1 MTIESETTGEISSK
15 HDISVCDIMK
25 GNTSEIIKKME
36 SQIPTYFQMHSDVY
50 TEFLHTMDDLF
61 GTCFI
66 AEKEFFDKLNIDQ
79 YTLNLF
85 DSYWKNITKMY
96 SSQVDVS
103 TDFLRAYSQMR
114 ISGIKLFDNYMH
126 SMMESYAKMLSQY
139 NSSLGNK

>member
-1 MTIESETTGEISSK
+1 VTTETTEETSSQV
-15 HDISVCDIMK
+15 DVSVCDIMK

-66 AEKEFFDKLNIDQ
+66 AEKEFFDKLNFDQ
-79 YTLNLF
+79 YTLKLF

-96 SSQVDVS
+96 SSQIDMS
-103 TDFLRAYSQMR
+103 TNFLRTYSQMR
-114 ISGIKLFDNYMH
+114 ISGIKLFDNYIH
-126 SMMESYAKMLSQY
+126 VMMESYTKMLSQY
-139 NSSLGNK
+139 NFSLGNK

>member
-1 MTIESETTGEISSK
+1 MTTETTEETSSQV
-15 HDISVCDIMK
+15 DVSVCDIMK

-66 AEKEFFDKLNIDQ
+66 AEKEFFDKLNFDQ
-79 YTLNLF
+79 YTLKLF
-85 DSYWKNITKMY
+85 DSYWKNITKIY
-96 SSQVDVS
+96 SSQIDMS
-103 TDFLRAYSQMR
+103 TNFLRAYSQMR

-126 SMMESYAKMLSQY
+126 VMMESYTKMLSQY

>member
-1 MTIESETTGEISSK
+1 MTTETTEETSSQV
-15 HDISVCDIMK
+15 DVSVCDIMK

-66 AEKEFFDKLNIDQ
+66 AEKEFFDKLNFDQ
-79 YTLNLF
+79 YTLKLF

-96 SSQVDVS
+96 SSQIDMS
-103 TDFLRAYSQMR
+103 TNFLRTYSQMR
-114 ISGIKLFDNYMH
+114 ISGIKLFDNYIH
-126 SMMESYAKMLSQY
+126 VMMESYTKMLSQY
-139 NSSLGNK
+139 NFSLGNK

>member
-1 MTIESETTGEISSK
+1 MTTETTEETSSQV
-15 HDISVCDIMK
+15 DVSVCDIMK

-66 AEKEFFDKLNIDQ
+66 AEKEFFDKLNFDQ
-79 YTLNLF
+79 YTLKLF

-96 SSQVDVS
+96 SSQIDMS
-103 TDFLRAYSQMR
+103 TNFLRAYSQMR
-114 ISGIKLFDNYMH
+114 ISGIKLFDNYIH
-126 SMMESYAKMLSQY
+126 VMMESYTKMLSQY

>member
-1 MTIESETTGEISSK
+1 MTTETTEETSSQV
-15 HDISVCDIMK
+15 DVSVCDIMK

-66 AEKEFFDKLNIDQ
+66 AEKEFFDKLNFDQ
-79 YTLNLF
+79 YTLKLF

-96 SSQVDVS
+96 SSQIDMS
-103 TDFLRAYSQMR
+103 TNFLRAYSQMR

-126 SMMESYAKMLSQY
+126 VMLGSYTKMLSQY
-139 NSSLGNK
+139 NSSLVNK

>member
-1 MTIESETTGEISSK
+1 MTAEAESTKEDSSK
-15 HDISVCDIMK
+15 VDISVCDIMK

-36 SQIPTYFQMHSDVY
+36 TQIPTYFQMHSDVY
-50 TEFLHTMDDLF
+50 TEFLHTMDDVF

-66 AEKEFFDKLNIDQ
+66 AEKEFFDKLNLDQ

-96 SSQVDVS
+96 TSQIDVS
-103 TDFLRAYSQMR
+103 TDFLKTYSQMR
-114 ISGIKLFDNYMH
+114 ISSMKLFDSYMH
-126 SMMESYAKMLSQY
+126 SMMESYAKMLAQY

>member
-1 MTIESETTGEISSK
+1 MTTETTEETSSQV
-15 HDISVCDIMK
+15 DVSVCDIMK

-66 AEKEFFDKLNIDQ
+66 AEKEFFDKLNFDQ
-79 YTLNLF
+79 YTLKLF

-96 SSQVDVS
+96 SSQIDMS
-103 TDFLRAYSQMR
+103 TNFLRAYSQMR

-126 SMMESYAKMLSQY
+126 VMIESYAKMLSQY
-139 NSSLGNK
+139 NSSLVNK

>member
-1 MTIESETTGEISSK
+1 MTTETTEETSSQV
-15 HDISVCDIMK
+15 DVSVCDIMK

-66 AEKEFFDKLNIDQ
+66 AEKEFFDKLNFDQ
-79 YTLNLF
+79 YTLKLF

-96 SSQVDVS
+96 TSQIDVS
-103 TDFLRAYSQMR
+103 TDFLKAYSQMR
-114 ISGIKLFDNYMH
+114 IHGIKLFDNYMH
-126 SMMESYAKMLSQY
+126 VMMESHAKMLSQY
-139 NSSLGNK
+139 NSSLVNK

>member
-1 MTIESETTGEISSK
+1 MTTETTEETSSQV
-15 HDISVCDIMK
+15 DVSVCDIMK

-66 AEKEFFDKLNIDQ
+66 AEKEFFDKLNFDQ
-79 YTLNLF
+79 YTLKFF

-96 SSQVDVS
+96 SSQIDMS
-103 TDFLRAYSQMR
+103 TNFLRAYSQMR

-126 SMMESYAKMLSQY
+126 VMMESYTKMLSQY

>member
-1 MTIESETTGEISSK
+1 MTTEAETTKVNSSK
-15 HDISVCDIMK
+15 NDISVCDIMK

-36 SQIPTYFQMHSDVY
+36 SQIPSYFQMNSDVY

-96 SSQVDVS
+96 SSQIDVS
-103 TDFLRAYSQMR
+103 TNFLRAYSQMR

>member
-1 MTIESETTGEISSK
+1 MTTETTEETSSQV
-15 HDISVCDIMK
+15 DVSVCDIMK

-66 AEKEFFDKLNIDQ
+66 AEKEFFDKLNFDQ
-79 YTLNLF
+79 HTLKLF

-96 SSQVDVS
+96 SSQIDMS
-103 TDFLRAYSQMR
+103 TNFLRAYSQMR

-126 SMMESYAKMLSQY
+126 VMMESYTKMLSQY
-139 NSSLGNK
+139 NSSL

>member
-1 MTIESETTGEISSK
+1 VTTETTEETSSQV
-15 HDISVCDIMK
+15 DVSVCDIMK

-66 AEKEFFDKLNIDQ
+66 AEKEFFDKLNFDQ
-79 YTLNLF
+79 YTLKFF

-96 SSQVDVS
+96 SSQIDMS
-103 TDFLRAYSQMR
+103 TNFLRAYSQMR

-126 SMMESYAKMLSQY
+126 VMMESYTKMLSQY
-139 NSSLGNK
+139 NFSLGNK

>member
-1 MTIESETTGEISSK
+1 VTTETTEETSSQV
-15 HDISVCDIMK
+15 DVSVCDIMK
-25 GNTSEIIKKME
+25 GSTSEIIKKME

-66 AEKEFFDKLNIDQ
+66 AEKEFFDKLNFDQ
-79 YTLNLF
+79 YTLKLF

-96 SSQVDVS
+96 SSQIDMS
-103 TDFLRAYSQMR
+103 TNFLRAYSQMR

-126 SMMESYAKMLSQY
+126 VMMESYAKMLSQY
-139 NSSLGNK
+139 NSSLVNK

>member
-1 MTIESETTGEISSK
+1 MTTETTEETSSQV
-15 HDISVCDIMK
+15 DVSVCDIMK

-36 SQIPTYFQMHSDVY
+36 SQIPTYFQIHSDVY

-66 AEKEFFDKLNIDQ
+66 AEKEFFDKLNFDQ
-79 YTLNLF
+79 YTMKLF

-96 SSQVDVS
+96 SSQIDMS
-103 TDFLRAYSQMR
+103 TNFLRAYSQMR

-126 SMMESYAKMLSQY
+126 VMMESYTKMLSQY

>member
-1 MTIESETTGEISSK
+1 MTTETTEETSSQV
-15 HDISVCDIMK
+15 DVSVCDIMK

-50 TEFLHTMDDLF
+50 TEFLHTLDDLF

-66 AEKEFFDKLNIDQ
+66 AEKEFFDKLNFDQ
-79 YTLNLF
+79 YTLKLF

-96 SSQVDVS
+96 SSQIDMS
-103 TDFLRAYSQMR
+103 TNFLRAYSQMR

-126 SMMESYAKMLSQY
+126 VMMESYTKMLSQY

>member
-1 MTIESETTGEISSK
+1 MTTETTEETSSQV
-15 HDISVCDIMK
+15 DVSVCDIMK

-66 AEKEFFDKLNIDQ
+66 AEKEFFDKLNFDQ
-79 YTLNLF
+79 YTLKLF

-96 SSQVDVS
+96 SSQIDMS
-103 TDFLRAYSQMR
+103 TNFLRAYSQMR

-126 SMMESYAKMLSQY
+126 VMMESYTKMLSQY
-139 NSSLGNK
+139 NSSLVNK

>member
-1 MTIESETTGEISSK
+1 MTTETTEETSSQV
-15 HDISVCDIMK
+15 DVSVCDIMK

-66 AEKEFFDKLNIDQ
+66 AEKEFFDKLNFDQ
-79 YTLNLF
+79 YTLKFF

-96 SSQVDVS
+96 LSQIDMS
-103 TDFLRAYSQMR
+103 TNFLRAYSQMR

-126 SMMESYAKMLSQY
+126 VMMESYTKMLSQY

>member
-1 MTIESETTGEISSK
+1 MTTETTEETSSQV
-15 HDISVCDIMK
+15 DVSVCDIMK

-66 AEKEFFDKLNIDQ
+66 AEKEFFDKLNFDQ
-79 YTLNLF
+79 YTLKLF

-96 SSQVDVS
+96 SSQIDMS
-103 TDFLRAYSQMR
+103 TNFLRVYSQMR

-126 SMMESYAKMLSQY
+126 VMMESYAKMLSQY
-139 NSSLGNK
+139 NSSLVNK

>member
-1 MTIESETTGEISSK
+1 VTTETTEETSSQV
-15 HDISVCDIMK
+15 DVSVCDIMK

-66 AEKEFFDKLNIDQ
+66 AEKEFFDKLNFDQ
-79 YTLNLF
+79 YTLKLF

-96 SSQVDVS
+96 SSQIDMS
-103 TDFLRAYSQMR
+103 TNFLRAYSQMR

-126 SMMESYAKMLSQY
+126 VMMESYTKMLSQY
-139 NSSLGNK
+139 NSSL

>member
-1 MTIESETTGEISSK
+1 MTTETTEETSSQV
-15 HDISVCDIMK
+15 DVSVCDIMK

-66 AEKEFFDKLNIDQ
+66 AEKEFFDKLNFDQ
-79 YTLNLF
+79 YTLKLF

-96 SSQVDVS
+96 SSQIDMS
-103 TDFLRAYSQMR
+103 TNFLRAYSQMR

-126 SMMESYAKMLSQY
+126 VMMESYTKMLSQY

>member
-1 MTIESETTGEISSK
+1 MTTETTEETSSQV
-15 HDISVCDIMK
+15 DVSVCDIMK

-36 SQIPTYFQMHSDVY
+36 SQIPTYFQIHSDVY

-66 AEKEFFDKLNIDQ
+66 AEKEFFDKLNFDQ
-79 YTLNLF
+79 YTLKLF

-96 SSQVDVS
+96 SSQIDMS
-103 TDFLRAYSQMR
+103 TNFLRAYSQMR

-126 SMMESYAKMLSQY
+126 VMMESYTKMLSQY